1 MTSTASRQRARNIGS
16 VRASQNTLAL
26 VSKFSLRYLLL
37 MVKTISPRKVD
48 CEDVVHL
55 ALMRSEVK

>member
-1 MTSTASRQRARNIGS
+1 MTSTASRQRDHNIGS
-16 VRASQNTLAL
+16 VLASQNTLAL

-37 MVKTISPRKVD
+37 RVKTISPRKVD
-48 CEDVVHL
+48 GEDVVHL